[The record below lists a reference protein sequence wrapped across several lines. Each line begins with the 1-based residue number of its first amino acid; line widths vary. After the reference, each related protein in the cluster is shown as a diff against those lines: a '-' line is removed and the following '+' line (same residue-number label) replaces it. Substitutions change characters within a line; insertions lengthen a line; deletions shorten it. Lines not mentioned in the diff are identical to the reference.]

1 LEMDLSVCLVAT
13 EIFGWGR
20 YGGFGSCTRMIG
32 SALAGR
38 GVNVS
43 VVVPLGDGQR
53 PLEELD
59 GVTVHGFPLHRYPS
73 TGQVYRGIDADVYHS
88 EEPSWGTRAALG
100 AVPGRIH
107 IATCQNPRTREDWRL
122 VEGFYPMRRR
132 FFNALFTGELKRAVR
147 QLDAVYCQAL
157 YTIRKVREMYDLPYE
172 PGFLPNPVEVP
183 KARASKAEDPTVC
196 FLGRLDGEKRPQLF
210 FELARRFPDIRFVA
224 MGRAHDGGRD
234 RLLRERYSG
243 ISNLEL
249 VGFKTGPEKLEVLNK
264 SWVLVNTSVSECLPA
279 RAPRGRRPRLRHP
292 QLPRPGRLRQPF
304 RPPRE
309 RRRSRIGPTRPP
321 RGRFMEGKGG
331 GRQGVRLGGP
341 RGRRGHRHAHRGL
354 QGPACVSPEGPT
366 PPPSS

>member
-264 SWVLVNTSVSECLPA
+264 SWVLVNTSVSECLPVSFLEA
-279 RAPRGRRPRLRHP
+279 AAHGCAILSFHDPDGFASRFGHHVRDGDLESGLRALLG
-292 QLPRPGRLRQPF
+292 GDSW
-304 RPPRE
+304 RE
-309 RRRSRIGPTRPP
+309 RGEA
-321 RGRFMEGKGG
+321 GR
-331 GRQGVRLGGP
+331 
-341 RGRRGHRHAHRGL
+341 AY
-354 QGPACVSPEGPT
+354 VSEVHEVGAVT
-366 PPPSS
+366 DMHIEAYRALLA